1 VTTPRG
7 PQSRN
12 SKTTATDPK
21 LDSVS
26 RFATALLCEQGLV
39 KALKRARSE
48 LRHARRARSRKL
60 YGFWAAVEAK
70 LDAARLDGERTAAAV
85 HSAVVAE
92 TPRAPAA
99 SPVFAP
105 VDLRGEPKGAP
116 APRTA
121 AGDVWTSIVRSP

>member
-1 VTTPRG
+1 MTAPRG
-7 PQSRN
+7 PRSRN
-12 SKTTATDPK
+12 SKTAATDPK

-26 RFATALLCEQGLV
+26 RFAAALLCEQGLV
-39 KALKRARSE
+39 KALRRARSE
-48 LRHARRARSRKL
+48 LRRARRARSRKL
-60 YGFWAAVEAK
+60 YGFWAAVEAE

-99 SPVFAP
+99 SPALAP
-105 VDLRGEPKGAP
+105 VDLRGEPKGKS

-121 AGDVWTSIVRSP
+121 AGPVWTSTVRSS